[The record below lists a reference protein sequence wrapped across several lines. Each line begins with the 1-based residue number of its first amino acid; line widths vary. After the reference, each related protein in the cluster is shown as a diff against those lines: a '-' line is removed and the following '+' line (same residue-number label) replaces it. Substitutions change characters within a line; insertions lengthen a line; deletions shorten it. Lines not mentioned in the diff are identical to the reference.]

1 MSENLDR
8 MLALKKDAYTQ
19 VNGYLVEEKVN
30 NLRALTFTTEML
42 EADVEFGGYGVITHP
57 EQAKQLLKLDTP
69 ERRKR
74 AYYEGSTR
82 QNLIG
87 GILSGT
93 IYHAVTE
100 LLQNIANGEEEKEL
114 YGERTAREYRE
125 REAELRKTIPGAIY
139 YPPTR

>member
-8 MLALKKDAYTQ
+8 LLALKKEAYTT
-19 VNGYLVEEKVN
+19 VDGYLAEDKVK
-30 NLRALTFTTEML
+30 NLHALKFTSEML
-42 EADVEFGGYGVITHP
+42 EADIEFGGYGILNHP
-57 EQAKQLLKLDTP
+57 EQARQLLKLDTP

-93 IYHAVTE
+93 IYHAVIE

-139 YPPTR
+139 YPRF